1 MLQSMINARIAL
13 GLARA
18 ASIVGASHL
27 LYRPTSATTP
37 VAGTPLATL
46 FCAFDVRPDFRL
58 ISTAQPGHSYA
69 SLLADPTMVQQ
80 GDYLVGDEIHFV
92 AKVEPLRAAL
102 CVLCDQTVDFLN
114 TAVATTA
121 GSNGYGGRT
130 SDTDLVVAQGWP
142 VSMAARNRAG
152 QDITK
157 LPSDTKAAYYEVLVP
172 PIPNVFLTFGMRLQ
186 DVNLQSYEIIS
197 AELSPFGWRLVA
209 GLATT

>member
-1 MLQSMINARIAL
+1 
-13 GLARA
+13 
-18 ASIVGASHL
+18 
-27 LYRPTSATTP
+27 
-37 VAGTPLATL
+37 
-46 FCAFDVRPDFRL
+46 
-58 ISTAQPGHSYA
+58 
-69 SLLADPTMVQQ
+69 MVQQ